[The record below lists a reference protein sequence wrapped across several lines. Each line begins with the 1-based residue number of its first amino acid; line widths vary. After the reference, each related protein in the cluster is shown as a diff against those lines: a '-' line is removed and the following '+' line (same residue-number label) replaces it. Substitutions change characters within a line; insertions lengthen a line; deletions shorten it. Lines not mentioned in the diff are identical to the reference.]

1 MGRKVMEQQGERVRK
16 LEGVSTLRVVICRN
30 TRATAVKGCKNAWL
44 LQVAEGKRFGGSIMN
59 NHGNKQ
65 EGLEWLG
72 QKLKTG
78 AGTQIGVP
86 ICFTEYPQ
94 LSSLAAE
101 PWTPCCPLLVAKERS
116 RWWRKGEGGKPLEP
130 GCDTHKTPY
139 SAQRTS
145 KGERE
150 SFCLSKTA
158 CTHAGHALFGR
169 KGGPKLQP
177 QRWHDEK
184 T

>member
-65 EGLEWLG
+65 EGLERLG

-130 GCDTHKTPY
+130 GCDTHTHTRRAHAIPQ
-139 SAQRTS
+139 QRKEPPAGRHWCHVASFTS
-145 KGERE
+145 WGA
-150 SFCLSKTA
+150 ST
-158 CTHAGHALFGR
+158 
-169 KGGPKLQP
+169 
-177 QRWHDEK
+177 
-184 T
+184 